1 MLQPVNKA
9 KHATKTIKILS
20 RFITAN
26 TEVIKNNT
34 RMKNKNNSPWE
45 IFQNNK
51 QEIL

>member
-34 RMKNKNNSPWE
+34 RMTKRFNSPSE